1 MRAVLQRVSS
11 ASVSVGGTRV
21 AHIGP
26 GLLLLVGLRAGDA
39 PRDAALIAKKVLAAR
54 LFPDAEGRP
63 WALSA
68 PAAGLEILCVSQ
80 FTLYGRLLKPKPD
93 FSRAMATEEARAA
106 YTAFVQL
113 LKNGCDAARVHDG
126 VFGAMMDV
134 ALVNDG
140 PVTIVVDSDELGGS
154 GAGGSGGGGGAG
166 AGAD

>member
-11 ASVSVGGTRV
+11 ASVSVDGARV

-39 PRDAALIAKKVLAAR
+39 PRDAALVAKKVLSAR
-54 LFPDAEGRP
+54 LFPDAAGRP

-93 FSRAMATEEARAA
+93 FSKAMPTEEARGA
-106 YTAFVQL
+106 YAAFVEL
-113 LKNGCDAARVHDG
+113 LREGYEERSKVQDG
-126 VFGAMMDV
+126 VFGAMMEV

-140 PVTIVVDSDELGGS
+140 PVTLVVDSDELGG
-154 GAGGSGGGGGAG
+154 GGGNGGGGAEVE
-166 AGAD
+166 

>member
-11 ASVSVGGTRV
+11 ASVSVDGARIS
-21 AHIGP
+21 HIGP

-39 PRDAALIAKKVLAAR
+39 PRDAALVAKKVLAAR
-54 LFPDAEGRP
+54 LFPDADGRP
-63 WALSA
+63 WALST

-106 YTAFVQL
+106 YAAFVQIV
-113 LKNGCDAARVHDG
+113 KDGYDTTRVQDG

-140 PVTIVVDSDELGGS
+140 PVTLVIDSDELGGS
-154 GAGGSGGGGGAG
+154 GGGGSGGAG
-166 AGAD
+166 AE